1 MSHRYRTSLF
11 ACVFLLLFTGAEVA
25 HAGFGIT
32 PPYVRNSSLTR
43 NSVYE
48 QEVIMVRGN
57 PDTELVATVTVD
69 APEVESWIEVLEG
82 TEILLP
88 RGENRIPMT
97 VRVTVP
103 SDAEFTDYSG
113 RIRIRTQPSDE
124 QVQEGAV
131 SITLGAQVSINLTVI
146 DRIIEEFRIRRVQLP
161 ELNAGRQIGWLY
173 FPGRIAFDMRV
184 ENTGNVDFAPT
195 RVTFDIYDVR
205 GEALLEQTENLGR
218 IRKVAPYA
226 TENVIAQVPTRL
238 PPGNY
243 RARYNIYNKD
253 EINHSGELNM
263 IIREY
268 GTVQAA
274 GFGLRGLSTPHLIS
288 VMLPILGILIVVMY
302 TGYHLYYKRNY
313 RRKRYV

>member
-1 MSHRYRTSLF
+1 MLHRYRTSLF
-11 ACVFLLLFTGAEVA
+11 ASVLLLLFLGAEIA

-48 QEVIMVRGN
+48 QEIIMVRGN
-57 PDTELVATVTVD
+57 PDTELVASITLD

-82 TEILLP
+82 DEILLP
-88 RGENRIPMT
+88 RGENRVPIT

-103 SDAEFTDYSG
+103 PNADFSDYSG
-113 RIRIRTQPSDE
+113 RMRIRTQPSDA
-124 QVQEGAV
+124 QVREGAV
-131 SITLGAQVSINLTVI
+131 SITLGAQISIDLTVI

-161 ELNAGRQIGWLY
+161 ELNTGRYIGWLY

-195 RVTFDIYDVR
+195 KVTFDIYDVR
-205 GEALLEQTENLGR
+205 GQVLLEQTENIRR
-218 IRKVAPYA
+218 IRTIAPYA
-226 TENVIAQVPTRL
+226 TENVIAELPTRL

-253 EINHSGELNM
+253 EVVQSGELNM

-288 VMLPILGILIVVMY
+288 VILPVLAFLILIIY
-302 TGYHLYYKRNY
+302 IGYFMYYKRNQR
-313 RRKRYV
+313 RRK

>member
-1 MSHRYRTSLF
+1 MFLF
-11 ACVFLLLFTGAEVA
+11 LGAEVA
-25 HAGFGIT
+25 QAGFGIT
-32 PPYVRNSSLTR
+32 PPYVRNTSLTR

-48 QEVIMVRGN
+48 QQILMVRGN
-57 PDTELVATVTVD
+57 PDTELIASISID
-69 APEVESWIEVLEG
+69 APEIESWIEIVEG
-82 TEILLP
+82 ERILLP
-88 RGENRIPMT
+88 RGESQIPMT

-103 SDAEFTDYSG
+103 PEVDFRDYDG
-113 RIRIRTQPSDE
+113 RIRIRTQPSDD

-131 SITLGAQVSINLTVI
+131 NITLGAQIRINLTVI
-146 DRIIEEFRIRRVQLP
+146 DRVIEDFRIRRVQLP
-161 ELNAGRQIGWLY
+161 ELNTGRHFGWLY

-195 RVTFDIYDVR
+195 KVTFDIYDVR
-205 GEALLEQTENLGR
+205 GETLLEQTENIRR
-218 IRKVAPYA
+218 IPKVAPYA
-226 TENVIAQVPTRL
+226 TENVIAELPTRL

-253 EINHSGELNM
+253 EVQQNGELNM

-288 VMLPILGILIVVMY
+288 VILPILAFLILILYAGYFVY
-302 TGYHLYYKRNY
+302 TKRSK
-313 RRKRYV
+313 RMRK